1 VLNLYEGGSAA
12 KTPPPIGS
20 MTKDKDTLHWL
31 LAGQTSYPEFAR
43 KFMGF
48 TLLASL
54 YLGSVILIVAAGMLT
69 ARLIS
74 ALFHAVP
81 GGVASSLSDAAYLLN
96 AF

>member
-1 VLNLYEGGSAA
+1 
-12 KTPPPIGS
+12 

-48 TLLASL
+48 TLLVSL
-54 YLGSVILIVAAGMLT
+54 YLGSVILIIAAGMVT
-69 ARLIS
+69 ARLVS

-81 GGVASSLSDAAYLLN
+81 SGVSSTLSDASYLLN
-96 AF
+96 GF